1 MTLTKKRK
9 KILLI
14 SIPAALVV
22 IAAGVIAAVL
32 LLRPQPQGPHL
43 VQAYEDQSNP
53 MFILV
58 DGYEDEDFRSPLP
71 FYDFK
76 MPQGWTHGRNAEE
89 TADSFS
95 CYYVDFYVTEDG
107 MEVTFT
113 QDYAFNNKQLTALGT
128 FQMVPFGDLEVVC
141 YQSETDEF
149 GDAEPNSGAFWV
161 YGESILELTC
171 NRMLDT
177 DEMMELVGLVDYETP
192 REPIYSPLHVVTRSN
207 YSKYYVEG
215 NPQVPENPDWSF
227 FTQTP
232 EGFHLVDVSVDE
244 EDTGRYMELGRAAS
258 CTYENEQGDQ
268 IQLKNQTYAN
278 GLFQDNAYGGLDETD
293 CKEEIT
299 VNGVQGYI
307 HTGKYNSEIAWL
319 VNDYCYVVIRCTAP
333 YTGNLPTREEL
344 LDLAATVSQDVPP
357 PEVETGS

>member
-1 MTLTKKRK
+1 MPLTKKRK

-14 SIPAALVV
+14 SIPTAVVV
-22 IAAGVIAAVL
+22 IAAAVTAAVL
-32 LLRPQPQGPHL
+32 LLRSQPQGPHL

-58 DGYEDEDFRSPLP
+58 DGYEEEDFHSPLP
-71 FYDFK
+71 FYGLK
-76 MPQGWTHGRNAEE
+76 IPQGWTHGRNAEE
-89 TADSFS
+89 TANAYSWW
-95 CYYVDFYVTEDG
+95 YQDFYVTEDG

-113 QDYAFNNKQLTALGT
+113 QDYAYNNQQLTALGT

-149 GDAEPNSGAFWV
+149 GDAQPNSGAFWV
-161 YGESILELTC
+161 YEESILELTC

-177 DEMMELVGLVDYETP
+177 DEMMELVGLVDYETS

-207 YSKYYVEG
+207 YSKYTVEG
-215 NPQVPENPDWSF
+215 NPQVPKDPDWYF

-232 EGFHLVDVSVDE
+232 EGYHLTYVHIDE
-244 EDTGRYMELGRAAS
+244 ETSGRYMESGRSAI

-268 IQLKNQTYAN
+268 IQLENLTYAN
-278 GLFQDNAYGGLDETD
+278 ALFMDNAIGGLDETD

-333 YTGNLPTREEL
+333 YTGNFPTREEL

-357 PEVETGS
+357 PVVETE